1 MDNIKNDSNQI
12 NFKRIRYTN
21 SIVIGGMIA
30 MGKTTLAEAI
40 IKYYPKATWVPEF
53 DPDDQLCQM
62 LLKKMYERDDNNM
75 YASLFQLYF
84 VIKRFDNYKRH
95 VAKNKQMTIFD
106 RSIFEDWLFAKE
118 NLNSS
123 YLFGY
128 YEGTFRGI
136 ANEIVYDIGVPKL
149 YVILKGNWDLFKR
162 RIYERG
168 RPAEI
173 DNFEKNEI
181 YFHRL
186 LNQYEEFLI
195 STCKNFAIAYV
206 IVDANLEV
214 EEKAKIVV
222 EKLKEIDSE
231 Q

>member
-1 MDNIKNDSNQI
+1 MDSPKNTDNQI
-12 NFKRIRYTN
+12 RFKKIKYTN

-30 MGKTTLAEAI
+30 MGKSTLAEAI
-40 IKYYPKATWVPEF
+40 IQHYPKATWVPEF
-53 DPDDQLCQM
+53 DPSDDLCQM

-84 VIKRFDNYKRH
+84 VIKRFDNYKKH
-95 VAKNKQMTIFD
+95 VLHNKQMTIFD

-118 NLNSS
+118 NLNNS

-136 ANEIVYDIGVPKL
+136 ANEIVYEIGVPKL
-149 YVILKGNWDLFKR
+149 YIILKGNWDLFKS
-162 RIYERG
+162 RIYKRG

-186 LNQYEEFLI
+186 LNQYEEFLV
-195 STCKNFAIAYV
+195 STCKNFAIDYV
-206 IVDANLEV
+206 IVNAELEI
-214 EEKAKIVV
+214 EEKVKIVV
-222 EKLKEIDSE
+222 EKLKQIDK
-231 Q
+231 

>member
-1 MDNIKNDSNQI
+1 
-12 NFKRIRYTN
+12 
-21 SIVIGGMIA
+21 
-30 MGKTTLAEAI
+30 
-40 IKYYPKATWVPEF
+40 
-53 DPDDQLCQM
+53 
-62 LLKKMYERDDNNM
+62 M

-84 VIKRFDNYKRH
+84 VIKRFDNYKKH
-95 VAKNKQMTIFD
+95 VLNSNQMTIFD

-149 YVILKGNWDLFKR
+149 YIILKGSWDLFKR
-162 RIYERG
+162 RIYERA

-186 LNQYEEFLI
+186 LNQYEEFLV
-195 STCKNFAIAYV
+195 STCKNFGIEYV
-206 IVDANLEV
+206 VIDAALPVD
-214 EEKAKIVV
+214 EKVKMVV
-222 EKLKEIDSE
+222 EHLKRVDSNL
-231 Q
+231 

>member
-1 MDNIKNDSNQI
+1 MDAPKSKDNQI
-12 NFKRIRYTN
+12 HFKKIKYTN

-30 MGKTTLAEAI
+30 MGKSTLAEAI
-40 IKYYPKATWVPEF
+40 IQHYPKATWVPEF
-53 DPDDQLCQM
+53 DPNDALCQM
-62 LLKKMYERDDNNM
+62 LLRKMYERDDNNM

-84 VIKRFDNYKRH
+84 VIKRFDNYKKH
-95 VAKNKQMTIFD
+95 VMNNKQMTIFD

-118 NLNSS
+118 NLNNS

-162 RIYERG
+162 RIYERA

-186 LNQYEEFLI
+186 LNQYEEFLV
-195 STCKNFAIAYV
+195 STCKNFAIDYV
-206 IVDANLEV
+206 IVNAELDI
-214 EEKAKIVV
+214 EEKVKIVV
-222 EKLKEIDSE
+222 EKLKQIDK
-231 Q
+231 